1 MAEAPNV
8 DQFEVGAG
16 WKVRGPRSKLALLV
30 AVTWSI
36 YTLSYLCN
44 IFFYLGVVIY
54 PLTHRAISAG
64 LICVLVFLLHPP
76 KKGMPREKLHWYDVL
91 PILFVI
97 AGCTYIAVRADSLIA
112 EGRLISY
119 PFEIL
124 LASLVFLSFI
134 EATRRTIGLILSGLI
149 IFFFFYTVYS
159 DHFPGFLHSTG
170 FSYPMMFG
178 WMYLSAEGFW
188 GMIIGIVSTIV
199 AGFIIFGGFLRA
211 LGASKFF
218 NELALSTVGFMRGG
232 AAKAAVIAS
241 TLFGTISGSIAANV
255 ATTGQITIPL
265 MKSTGYEKNY
275 AGAVEATASTGGMFM
290 PPIMGA
296 TAFLIAEFLDI
307 SYWSVCVAAF
317 LPAIAYYATLLAQ
330 VDLEAAKIGLRG
342 VPRENLPSLRK
353 TILGGWQYLLPF
365 ALLIFLLGILRYS
378 AQTSIMYTLGALI
391 IISSL
396 KKESRP
402 TPKKLLIAL
411 EDSARGMMSI
421 APLCTAIGI
430 LVGSIAI
437 TGAGTRFTSQLLT
450 ISGGNLLIIL
460 ILTAGAAFILG
471 MGMTAVSVYIL
482 TVILLAPA
490 LIKAGVEP
498 ISAHMF
504 LFYFGC
510 LSFITPPVCVGA
522 YIAAGISGGDPWR
535 TGFRAVRL
543 GFAAFLVPWAFVF
556 NPGILMIGSPAV
568 IVSSF
573 FFVALGAMTIG
584 VAFERYFLRALRIW
598 ENILLATSGVCIF
611 IPNMVT
617 RGLALAFLALFLIN
631 HLMKE
636 KKTRGRIA
644 DHRSPEV
651 PGDNGQE
658 IEEVVRYD

>member
-1 MAEAPNV
+1 MAEARSV
-8 DQFEVGAG
+8 DQFEGGAS
-16 WKVRGPRSKLALLV
+16 WKVRGLRSKLALLV
-30 AVTWSI
+30 AVGWSI

-44 IFFYLGVVIY
+44 IFFYLGTVIY
-54 PLTHRAISAG
+54 PITHRAISAG
-64 LICVLVFLLHPP
+64 LICILVFLLYAP
-76 KKGMPREKLHWYDVL
+76 KKGMPREKLQWFDLL
-91 PILFVI
+91 PIFFVI
-97 AGCTYIAVRADSLIA
+97 VGCTYIALNANRLVA

-119 PFEIL
+119 PFEII
-124 LASLVFLSFI
+124 LASFLFLSFI
-134 EATRRTIGLILSGLI
+134 EATRRTIGLILSGLV

-211 LGASKFF
+211 LGASTFF
-218 NELALSTVGFMRGG
+218 NELALSTVGSMRGG

-241 TLFGTISGSIAANV
+241 TLFGTVSGSIAANV

-296 TAFLIAEFLDI
+296 TAFLIAEFLNI

-317 LPAIAYYATLLAQ
+317 LPAIAYYATLLVQ

-342 VPRENLPSLRK
+342 LPRESLPSLRK
-353 TILGGWQYLLPF
+353 TLLGGWQYLLPF
-365 ALLIFLLGILRYS
+365 GLLILLLGFLRYS
-378 AQTSIMYTLGALI
+378 AQTSIVYSLGALI
-391 IISSL
+391 IVSSF
-396 KKESRP
+396 KKESRLTP
-402 TPKKLLIAL
+402 TKLLSAL

-421 APLCTAIGI
+421 APLCTTIGI

-437 TGAGTRFTSQLLT
+437 TGAGTRFTSQLLS
-450 ISGGNLLIIL
+450 ISGGNLMIIL
-460 ILTAGAAFILG
+460 ILTASAAFILG

-522 YIAAGISGGDPWR
+522 YIAAGISGGDPWK
-535 TGFRAVRL
+535 TGFRAVHL

-556 NPGILMIGSPAV
+556 NPGILMIGSPLE

-584 VAFERYFLRALRIW
+584 VAFEGYFLNKLRIW
-598 ENILLATSGVCIF
+598 ENVFLAISGICIF
-611 IPNMVT
+611 IPNFVT
-617 RGLALAFLALFLIN
+617 RGLALAFLVGLLFRHLIRARRAKISAV
-631 HLMKE
+631 L
-636 KKTRGRIA
+636 G
-644 DHRSPEV
+644 S
-651 PGDNGQE
+651 GG
-658 IEEVVRYD
+658 

>member
-1 MAEAPNV
+1 M

-16 WKVRGPRSKLALLV
+16 WKNRGLRSRLAFIAALI
-30 AVTWSI
+30 WSV

-44 IFFYLGVVIY
+44 FFFYLGVVIY
-54 PLTHRAISAG
+54 PITHRTISAG
-64 LICVLVFLLHPP
+64 LISILVFLLYTP
-76 KKGMPREKLHWYDVL
+76 KRGMSRAKLRWYDIL
-91 PILFVI
+91 PILSVI
-97 AGCTYIAVRADSLIA
+97 VGCAYIAVNANNLIA

-119 PFEIL
+119 SFEII
-124 LASLVFLSFI
+124 LASFLFLSVI
-134 EATRRTIGLILSGLI
+134 EATRRTIGWVLPGLV
-149 IFFFFYTVYS
+149 IFFFLYAVYS
-159 DHFPGFLHSTG
+159 NHFRGFLHSTG
-170 FSYPMMFG
+170 FSYSMMFG
-178 WMYLSAEGFW
+178 WMYLSGEGFW
-188 GMIIGIVSTIV
+188 GMVIGIVSTIV
-199 AGFIIFGGFLRA
+199 AGFILFGGFLRA
-211 LGASKFF
+211 LGASQFF
-218 NELALSTVGFMRGG
+218 NDLALATVGFMRGG

-241 TLFGTISGSIAANV
+241 TLFGTISGSIAANI

-265 MKSTGYEKNY
+265 MKDTGYEKNY

-296 TAFLIAEFLDI
+296 TAFLIAEFLNI

-342 VPRENLPSLRK
+342 LPREDLPSLKK
-353 TILGGWQYLLPF
+353 TLVGGWQYLLPF

-378 AQTSIMYTLGALI
+378 AQTSIMYTIGALI
-391 IISSL
+391 IVSSF
-396 KKESRP
+396 KKESRL
-402 TPKKLLIAL
+402 TPRKLLKAL

-421 APLCTAIGI
+421 IPLCTAIGI

-450 ISGGNLLIIL
+450 ISGGNLMILL
-460 ILTAGAAFILG
+460 ILTASAAFILG

-522 YIAAGISGGDPWR
+522 YIAAGISGGDPWK

-556 NPGILMIGSPAV
+556 NPGILMVGSPLE
-568 IVSSF
+568 IISTF
-573 FFVALGAMTIG
+573 FFVALGAISIG
-584 VAFERYFLRALRIW
+584 VSFERYFLKQLMVW
-598 ENILLATSGVCIF
+598 ETIFMAICGICLFVPHILFRGL
-611 IPNMVT
+611 
-617 RGLALAFLALFLIN
+617 GLALLAVFLFQHILQARKSKI
-631 HLMKE
+631 
-636 KKTRGRIA
+636 
-644 DHRSPEV
+644 SV
-651 PGDNGQE
+651 P
-658 IEEVVRYD
+658 

>member
-1 MAEAPNV
+1 M
-8 DQFEVGAG
+8 DQVEVGAG
-16 WKVRGPRSKLALLV
+16 WKDWGLRSKLAFIV
-30 AVTWSI
+30 AVVWSA

-44 IFFYLGVVIY
+44 LFFYLGVIIY
-54 PLTHRAISAG
+54 PITHRVISSG
-64 LICVLVFLLHPP
+64 LICILVFLLTTP
-76 KKGMPREKLHWYDVL
+76 KKGISGEKLRWYDIL
-91 PILFVI
+91 PILAVLV
-97 AGCTYIAVRADSLIA
+97 GCTYIAVNANELVA

-119 PFEIL
+119 PYEII
-124 LASLVFLSFI
+124 LASFLFLSVI
-134 EATRRTIGLILSGLI
+134 EATRRTIGWVLPGLV
-149 IFFFFYTVYS
+149 IFFFFYAVYS
-159 DHFPGFLHSTG
+159 NHFPGFLHSTG
-170 FSYPMMFG
+170 FPYSMMFG

-211 LGASKFF
+211 LGASRFF

-265 MKSTGYEKNY
+265 MKDTGYEKNY

-296 TAFLIAEFLDI
+296 TAFLIAEFLNI

-317 LPAIAYYATLLAQ
+317 LPAIAYYITLLAQ
-330 VDLEAAKIGLRG
+330 VDLEAAKIGLKG
-342 VPRENLPSLRK
+342 LPREDIPSLKK
-353 TILGGWQYLLPF
+353 TLLGGWQYLFPF

-378 AQTSIMYTLGALI
+378 AQTSIIYTIGALI
-391 IISSL
+391 IVSFF
-396 KKESRP
+396 KKETRL
-402 TPKKLLIAL
+402 TPKKLLVAL
-411 EDSARGMMSI
+411 EESARGMMSI
-421 APLCTAIGI
+421 IPLCTAIGI

-437 TGAGTRFTSQLLT
+437 TGAGTRFTSQLLAM
-450 ISGGNLLIIL
+450 SGGSLVILLV
-460 ILTAGAAFILG
+460 LTAAAAFILG

-490 LIKAGVEP
+490 LIRAGVEP

-522 YIAAGISGGDPWR
+522 YIAAGISGGDPWK

-556 NPGILMIGSPAV
+556 NPGILMIGSPLE
-568 IVSSF
+568 ILSSF
-573 FFVALGAMTIG
+573 FFIALGAITIG
-584 VAFERYFLRALRIW
+584 VAFEGFFINELSMW
-598 ENILLATSGVCIF
+598 ENILLAMSGICLF
-611 IPNMVT
+611 IPNTLT
-617 RGLALAFLALFLIN
+617 RVLAIAFLAVFLFKHLVQTRRSKIPPAQEHGTDNTIN
-631 HLMKE
+631 K
-636 KKTRGRIA
+636 
-644 DHRSPEV
+644 
-651 PGDNGQE
+651 
-658 IEEVVRYD
+658 

>member
-1 MAEAPNV
+1 MG
-8 DQFEVGAG
+8 QFDIGLD
-16 WKVRGPRSKLALLV
+16 WKNRGLRSKLAFTV
-30 AVTWSI
+30 ATIWSL
-36 YTLSYLCN
+36 YTLSYLCSV
-44 IFFYLGVVIY
+44 FFYLGLVIY
-54 PLTHRAISAG
+54 PVTHRTISSG
-64 LICVLVFLLHPP
+64 LICILVFLLTTP
-76 KKGMPREKLHWYDVL
+76 KKGISGEKLRWYDIL
-91 PILFVI
+91 PILAVLV
-97 AGCTYIAVRADSLIA
+97 GCTYIAVNANELVA

-119 PFEIL
+119 PYEII
-124 LASLVFLSFI
+124 LASFLFLSVI
-134 EATRRTIGLILSGLI
+134 EATRRTIGWVLPCLV
-149 IFFFFYTVYS
+149 IFFFFYAVYS
-159 DHFPGFLHSTG
+159 NHFPGFLHSTG
-170 FSYPMMFG
+170 FPYTMAFG

-211 LGASKFF
+211 LGASRFF

-265 MKSTGYEKNY
+265 MKNTGYEKNY

-296 TAFLIAEFLDI
+296 TAFLIAEFLNI
-307 SYWSVCVAAF
+307 SYWSVCAAAF
-317 LPAIAYYATLLAQ
+317 LPAIAYYITLLAQ
-330 VDLEAAKIGLRG
+330 VDLEAAKIGLKG
-342 VPRENLPSLRK
+342 LPREDIPSLKK
-353 TILGGWQYLLPF
+353 TLLGGWQYLLPF

-378 AQTSIMYTLGALI
+378 AQTSIMYTIGALI
-391 IISSL
+391 IVSFF
-396 KKESRP
+396 KKESRL
-402 TPKKLLIAL
+402 TPKKLLVAL
-411 EDSARGMMSI
+411 EESARGMLSI

-437 TGAGTRFTSQLLT
+437 TGAGTKFTSELLT
-450 ISGGNLLIIL
+450 ISGGNLMMLL

-490 LIKAGVEP
+490 LIRAGVEP

-522 YIAAGISGGDPWR
+522 YIAAGISGGDPWK

-556 NPGILMIGSPAV
+556 NPGILMIGSPLE
-568 IVSSF
+568 IISSF
-573 FFVALGAMTIG
+573 FFITLGAITIG
-584 VAFERYFLRALRIW
+584 VAFEGYFLKALSMW
-598 ENILLATSGVCIF
+598 QNILLAASGICIF
-611 IPNMVT
+611 IPNLLT
-617 RGLALAFLALFLIN
+617 RLLALAFLAVFLFKHLVQTRRSKIPPAQEHGTGNTIN
-631 HLMKE
+631 K
-636 KKTRGRIA
+636 
-644 DHRSPEV
+644 
-651 PGDNGQE
+651 
-658 IEEVVRYD
+658 

>member
-1 MAEAPNV
+1 
-8 DQFEVGAG
+8 
-16 WKVRGPRSKLALLV
+16 
-30 AVTWSI
+30 
-36 YTLSYLCN
+36 
-44 IFFYLGVVIY
+44 
-54 PLTHRAISAG
+54 
-64 LICVLVFLLHPP
+64 
-76 KKGMPREKLHWYDVL
+76 MPREKLRWYDVL

-134 EATRRTIGLILSGLI
+134 EATRRTIGLVLSGLI

-342 VPRENLPSLRK
+342 LPR
-353 TILGGWQYLLPF
+353 
-365 ALLIFLLGILRYS
+365 
-378 AQTSIMYTLGALI
+378 
-391 IISSL
+391 
-396 KKESRP
+396 
-402 TPKKLLIAL
+402 
-411 EDSARGMMSI
+411 
-421 APLCTAIGI
+421 
-430 LVGSIAI
+430 
-437 TGAGTRFTSQLLT
+437 
-450 ISGGNLLIIL
+450 
-460 ILTAGAAFILG
+460 
-471 MGMTAVSVYIL
+471 
-482 TVILLAPA
+482 
-490 LIKAGVEP
+490 
-498 ISAHMF
+498 
-504 LFYFGC
+504 
-510 LSFITPPVCVGA
+510 
-522 YIAAGISGGDPWR
+522 
-535 TGFRAVRL
+535 
-543 GFAAFLVPWAFVF
+543 
-556 NPGILMIGSPAV
+556 
-568 IVSSF
+568 
-573 FFVALGAMTIG
+573 
-584 VAFERYFLRALRIW
+584 
-598 ENILLATSGVCIF
+598 
-611 IPNMVT
+611 
-617 RGLALAFLALFLIN
+617 
-631 HLMKE
+631 
-636 KKTRGRIA
+636 
-644 DHRSPEV
+644 
-651 PGDNGQE
+651 
-658 IEEVVRYD
+658 

>member
-1 MAEAPNV
+1 M

-16 WKVRGPRSKLALLV
+16 WKDRGLRSKLAFIV
-30 AVTWSI
+30 AVIWSV

-54 PLTHRAISAG
+54 PITHRTISAG
-64 LICVLVFLLHPP
+64 LISILVFLLYTPA
-76 KKGMPREKLHWYDVL
+76 KGMSRAKLRWYDILPVL
-91 PILFVI
+91 SVI
-97 AGCTYIAVRADSLIA
+97 VGCAYIAVNANNLVA

-119 PFEIL
+119 SFEII
-124 LASLVFLSFI
+124 LASFLFLSVI
-134 EATRRTIGLILSGLI
+134 EATRRTIGWVLPGLV
-149 IFFFFYTVYS
+149 IFFFFYAIYS
-159 DHFPGFLHSTG
+159 NQFPGFLHSTG
-170 FSYPMMFG
+170 FSYSMMFG

-188 GMIIGIVSTIV
+188 GMVIGIVSTIV

-211 LGASKFF
+211 LGASQFF
-218 NELALSTVGFMRGG
+218 NELALATVGFMRGG

-265 MKSTGYEKNY
+265 MKDTGYEKNY

-296 TAFLIAEFLDI
+296 TAFLIAEFLNI

-317 LPAIAYYATLLAQ
+317 LPAIAYYATLLVQ

-342 VPRENLPSLRK
+342 LPREKLPSLRK
-353 TILGGWQYLLPF
+353 TLLKGWQYLLPF
-365 ALLIFLLGILRYS
+365 ALLIFLLGVLRYS
-378 AQTSIMYTLGALI
+378 AQTSIMYTIGALI
-391 IISSL
+391 VVSSF
-396 KKESRP
+396 KKESRL
-402 TPKKLLIAL
+402 TPMKLLKAL

-421 APLCTAIGI
+421 IPLCTAIGI

-437 TGAGTRFTSQLLT
+437 TGAGTRFTSQLLA
-450 ISGGNLLIIL
+450 ISGGNLMILL
-460 ILTAGAAFILG
+460 ILTASAAFILG

-490 LIKAGVEP
+490 LIRSGVEP

-522 YIAAGISGGDPWR
+522 YIAAGISGGDPWK
-535 TGFRAVRL
+535 TGFHAVRL

-556 NPGILMIGSPAV
+556 NPSILMIGSPLE
-568 IVSSF
+568 IISTL
-573 FFVALGAMTIG
+573 FFVALGAISIG
-584 VAFERYFLRALRIW
+584 ISFERYFLKQLMVW
-598 ENILLATSGVCIF
+598 EIIFMAICGICLF
-611 IPNMVT
+611 IPHILF
-617 RGLALAFLALFLIN
+617 RSLGLALLAVFLVQHILQAR
-631 HLMKE
+631 KS
-636 KKTRGRIA
+636 KA
-644 DHRSPEV
+644 SV
-651 PGDNGQE
+651 P
-658 IEEVVRYD
+658 